1 MKILILSD
9 GTELE
14 FTNESSTTNMVME
27 VEKFADV
34 DDAKSLITVD
44 NLNGAK
50 FDNEP
55 ISELIP
61 VEVSARVVG
70 GKVVVTFT
78 NRFKT
83 EEEKLK
89 EQILELQVAV
99 ADMTEALMNVE
110 EEPVE
115 EKPSEEEPV
124 EEVKEDTEA

>member
-1 MKILILSD
+1 MKILVLSD

-14 FTNESSTTNMVME
+14 FTNESSVTNMVME

-61 VEVSARVVG
+61 VDVTAKAVG
-70 GKVVVTFT
+70 NKVVATFK

-89 EQILELQVAV
+89 EQILELQMAV

-115 EKPSEEEPV
+115 EEPV

>member
-1 MKILILSD
+1 MKILVLSD

-14 FTNESSTTNMVME
+14 FTNESSVTNMVME

-61 VEVSARVVG
+61 VDVTARAVG
-70 GKVVVTFT
+70 NKVVATFK

-89 EQILELQVAV
+89 EQILELQMAV

-115 EKPSEEEPV
+115 EEPV